1 MEKNHNNLNLIK
13 EKTKDGVDVNYFI
26 IANYYVY
33 KKKIGIGSFATIYK
47 GIEKDLGLEV
57 AIKRIHV
64 KDASDIKKISS
75 RISKEINIM
84 KELKHPNIVRMYDVI
99 YEYDYDNVNIIME
112 YAPFGNLADL
122 RKKKENGI
130 IGEIYSKF
138 YLRQIGNGLKY
149 LLSKNIIHRDLKP
162 HNILVFDNNI
172 LKIADF
178 GFARNFNEDQLFTT
192 FCGSPLYMA
201 PEIIIP
207 MVNKNKNKNENENT
221 YNIKADLWSI
231 GVILY
236 EMLTGNYPIMSKS
249 LYHLPQQIKE
259 FELKIP
265 INIILTTNCRD
276 ILFNL
281 LIKDPNKRIEWNAFF
296 KHKWFETDEI
306 LEKQKN
312 DLERENELIEIAD
325 KLMMNQSNHK
335 NISLIQKSKLSNQ
348 QLSPQSPQQNIIL
361 NKNISKIN
369 KLGQLN
375 FELSSS
381 PKINNSY
388 EIRPELTQLHNS
400 FQELK
405 KNYNNISSI
414 HSHSNS
420 QENKNDND
428 INLCV
433 DVDVD
438 NELFMSC
445 EEEVKK
451 EEVKKEEVK
460 KEEVKKEEVKTK
472 ELESKLDVI
481 ITQLNE
487 LKTIQN
493 ENLNLKARIRQLSGN
508 MNDNYE
514 IDLSFNKMLEE
525 SSGEDNISDN
535 DNEDEKNYNQKNE
548 NNNKKD
554 DFEKYVLIKSSPIKI
569 NNIQNEISSSDMT
582 DNRAKALTKDN
593 FKYYINS
600 SINILKESA
609 AYLTNNYKSI

>member
-1 MEKNHNNLNLIK
+1 MNEKFHNNLK
-13 EKTKDGVDVNYFI
+13 EKIKDVDGVGGVGVNLEVNYFI

-207 MVNKNKNKNENENT
+207 MVNKNKNENT

-276 ILFNL
+276 ILSNL

-306 LEKQKN
+306 LEKQKS

-335 NISLIQKSKLSNQ
+335 NISLIQKSKLSPQ
-348 QLSPQSPQQNIIL
+348 SQQSPQQNIIL

-405 KNYNNISSI
+405 KNYSSI
-414 HSHSNS
+414 QSHS

-428 INLCV
+428 VNLCV
-433 DVDVD
+433 DVDGD

-445 EEEVKK
+445 EE
-451 EEVKKEEVK
+451 
-460 KEEVKKEEVKTK
+460 EEVKKEEVKTK

-582 DNRAKALTKDN
+582 DNRARALTKDN